1 MNKCLLTILLVLN
14 CASALAFS
22 YTLELSE
29 SEIQERVDAMMPLEK
44 KKFFVTTVLTNPVI
58 DLIKST
64 NELGLSTDVAFKA
77 PGNIVG
83 SGRVS
88 FTGMLRYDND
98 TGAFY
103 FDDLKLV
110 SLNVKKVSPESLSKI
125 KKVLQSVAS
134 QFLAKKPVFRFK
146 DNNLKHNLAKS
157 TLKSIT
163 VDNENLIIELG
174 LF

>member
-1 MNKCLLTILLVLN
+1 
-14 CASALAFS
+14 
-22 YTLELSE
+22 
-29 SEIQERVDAMMPLEK
+29 
-44 KKFFVTTVLTNPVI
+44 
-58 DLIKST
+58 
-64 NELGLSTDVAFKA
+64 
-77 PGNIVG
+77 
-83 SGRVS
+83 
-88 FTGMLRYDND
+88 
-98 TGAFY
+98 
-103 FDDLKLV
+103 
-110 SLNVKKVSPESLSKI
+110 VSPESLSKI